1 MLWRTAAGEK
11 RSAEKCKK
19 LNLTAKSIFGV
30 LGRFLQ
36 SRVERNAIDNRSSEK
51 KKLLAELL
59 LFRRAAIDRCL
70 LAKRTR
76 RRDVGGMKLSGGFID
91 QSRVFP
97 GAELVRMPSDVNG
110 HFAL

>member
-1 MLWRTAAGEK
+1 MRKQPYVQMLTSRNAWRTAAGEK

-51 KKLLAELL
+51 K
-59 LFRRAAIDRCL
+59 CC
-70 LAKRTR
+70 
-76 RRDVGGMKLSGGFID
+76 
-91 QSRVFP
+91 RVV
-97 GAELVRMPSDVNG
+97 AVSADCD
-110 HFAL
+110 

>member
-1 MLWRTAAGEK
+1 MRKQPYVQMLTSRNAWRAAAGEK

-36 SRVERNAIDNRSSEK
+36 SRVERNAIDNRSSGK
-51 KKLLAELL
+51 NAAELL

-70 LAKRTR
+70 LAWREQEA
-76 RRDVGGMKLSGGFID
+76 D
-91 QSRVFP
+91 
-97 GAELVRMPSDVNG
+97 
-110 HFAL
+110 

>member
-1 MLWRTAAGEK
+1 MRKQPYVQMLTSRNAWRTAAGEK

-36 SRVERNAIDNRSSEK
+36 SRVERNAIDNGSSEK
-51 KKLLAELL
+51 KVVAV
-59 LFRRAAIDRCL
+59 RRAASDRCL

-76 RRDVGGMKLSGGFID
+76 SREIGGMKLSGGFID
-91 QSRVFP
+91 QP
-97 GAELVRMPSDVNG
+97 
-110 HFAL
+110 